1 MVDGSHFAR
10 TIQSIELSHSLIIW
24 LKNSPFL
31 FQALHMPLLPEEED
45 IPIEAAN
52 MVQEFYMD
60 TFSDELAQ
68 ELNS

>member
-1 MVDGSHFAR
+1 MTSTMADYEA
-10 TIQSIELSHSLIIW
+10 
-24 LKNSPFL
+24 
-31 FQALHMPLLPEEED
+31 ED